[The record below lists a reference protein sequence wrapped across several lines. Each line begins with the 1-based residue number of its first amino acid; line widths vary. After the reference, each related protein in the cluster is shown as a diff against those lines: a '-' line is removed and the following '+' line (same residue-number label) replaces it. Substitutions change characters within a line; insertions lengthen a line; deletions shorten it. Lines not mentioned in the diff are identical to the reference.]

1 MPTLLETK
9 VETRRYIFPGQ
20 SNALETAHG
29 GDLLKWMEQVGAMA
43 AMRFAGADTVT
54 VGLDDVRFH
63 GPIQQGS
70 IALLDSYVFRA
81 GNSSVTSRVRGYDE
95 DRHTG
100 ERELVTEATMVSVAL
115 DDDGETVTVP
125 ELTVETDVGEEL
137 HAEALENED

>member
-125 ELTVETDVGEEL
+125 DLTVETDVGEEL